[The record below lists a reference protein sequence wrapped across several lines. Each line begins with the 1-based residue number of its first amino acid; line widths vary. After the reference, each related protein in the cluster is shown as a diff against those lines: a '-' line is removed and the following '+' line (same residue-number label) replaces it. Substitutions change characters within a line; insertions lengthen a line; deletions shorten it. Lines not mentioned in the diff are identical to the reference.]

1 MAHKLKIL
9 IIDPF
14 HSGSHAYWSSSMKRE
29 WSGRADVEITLL
41 TLPGRHWKWRMQGS
55 SAEFALTCST
65 ISTAPDAI
73 ICTDMLD
80 VSSFRGLL
88 RADWREIPLIQY
100 FHENQITY
108 PWSPDDPDM
117 KNGRDRT
124 YGMMNILSAM
134 ASDALWFNSEFHRK
148 RFLAAIPDFLRPF
161 PDGIRAYN
169 EHHFERKSAVLPL
182 GIHAAGTADLNRPC
196 KEAPTILWNHRW
208 EFDKAPDYFRN
219 VLLDFKK
226 HKMPFSLILTGEQF
240 DSIPPPLLLIQEEF
254 HQEILHQGYAKSREE
269 YEALLDRSDFVIH
282 SPKQENF
289 GISVL
294 EAMSKGVIPLLGE
307 GTAYD
312 DWCEGSF
319 ITSNPTT
326 IRERFVNYAANPA
339 PYRNLAKQIAQRFDW
354 DKVIPLYNEATNEIV
369 NS

>member
-1 MAHKLKIL
+1 
-9 IIDPF
+9 
-14 HSGSHAYWSSSMKRE
+14 
-29 WSGRADVEITLL
+29 
-41 TLPGRHWKWRMQGS
+41 
-55 SAEFALTCST
+55 
-65 ISTAPDAI
+65 
-73 ICTDMLD
+73 
-80 VSSFRGLL
+80 
-88 RADWREIPLIQY
+88 
-100 FHENQITY
+100 
-108 PWSPDDPDM
+108 
-117 KNGRDRT
+117 
-124 YGMMNILSAM
+124 
-134 ASDALWFNSEFHRK
+134 
-148 RFLAAIPDFLRPF
+148 
-161 PDGIRAYN
+161 
-169 EHHFERKSAVLPL
+169 VLPL

-326 IRERFVNYAANPA
+326 IRERFVNYADNPA
-339 PYRNLAKQIAQRFDW
+339 PYRNLAKQIAKRFDW